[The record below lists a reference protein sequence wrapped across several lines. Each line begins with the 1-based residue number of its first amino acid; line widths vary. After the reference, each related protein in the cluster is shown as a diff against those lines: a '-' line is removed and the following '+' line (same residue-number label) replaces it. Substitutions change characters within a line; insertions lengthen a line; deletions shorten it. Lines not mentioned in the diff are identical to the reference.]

1 MNKNDAL
8 KKFFDCIQK
17 DDSAGAFAALA
28 FVPIETLNEQDEKG
42 YDMLIRAVTDHNSCS
57 VEALLQDGRC
67 DWSHEEK
74 LHGKRALEIART
86 YPPDSRICK
95 AFQNNKKPNFIYR
108 NSRIIPCADIYEQ
121 ILDGR
126 LTADFQPIAAVLIFW
141 ISSSPWNYFL
151 RAGFIRRILKTGSA
165 ERRTPDPVL
174 TLQSGNKREISREQ
188 SG

>member
-1 MNKNDAL
+1 MNKKDAL
-8 KKFFDCIQK
+8 KKFFDCVQR

-28 FVPIETLNEQDEKG
+28 FVPIETLNQQDENG
-42 YDMLIRAVTDHNSCS
+42 CDMLIRAVSDGNSCA

-74 LHGKRALEIART
+74 LHGKRALEIAQT

-126 LTADFQPIAAVLIFW
+126 LPADRGCFDLLDLQFSMELFLAGRIHKENFENW
-141 ISSSPWNYFL
+141 ISGKKNAGSSFDT
-151 RAGFIRRILKTGSA
+151 A
-165 ERRTPDPVL
+165 
-174 TLQSGNKREISREQ
+174 SR
-188 SG
+188 

>member
-1 MNKNDAL
+1 MNKKDAL
-8 KKFFDCIQK
+8 KKFFDCVQR

-28 FVPIETLNEQDEKG
+28 FVPIETLNQQDENG
-42 YDMLIRAVTDHNSCS
+42 CDMLIRAVSDGNSCA

-95 AFQNNKKPNFIYR
+95 AFQNNKKPNFIYPTSMNR
-108 NSRIIPCADIYEQ
+108 FS
-121 ILDGR
+121 
-126 LTADFQPIAAVLIFW
+126 TADFQPIAAVLIFW

-174 TLQSGNKREISREQ
+174 TLQSGNKREISREL